1 MDENARP
8 IIIKKI
14 KKAAHGHHGGAWKLA
29 YADFVTAMMAFFLLL
44 WLLSAT
50 TEEQRLGIAD
60 YFSPEVAS
68 TTTSGSQNVLGGQ
81 SVVEEG
87 AKSSGSVLVSVPNTP
102 PVIKRTSKKDNN
114 DKSKD
119 SSDNDHSKPE
129 FAEQMV
135 ARQEEALFLEAQ
147 QEIEDAMDNNP
158 DLKDLRDNIVIDQT
172 PDGMRIQVVDK
183 EGRSLWRK
191 GSPTMNETGRK
202 ILAQIAATISEMP
215 NRIAI
220 SGHTDGIPLRGK
232 AGYSNWEL
240 SADRANTTRREL
252 LSHNFPQDRIF
263 SVAGKADTEPLLPD
277 NPFLPTN
284 RRITILLMR
293 EAPVLPPSYN
303 Q

>member
-1 MDENARP
+1 MADEARP
-8 IIIKKI
+8 IIIKRI
-14 KKAAHGHHGGAWKLA
+14 KKISGGAHGGAWKVA

-102 PVIKRTSKKDNN
+102 PVIKKTSDDSS

-119 SSDNDHSKPE
+119 SSDNDRSKPDY
-129 FAEQMV
+129 AEQMI
-135 ARQEEALFLEAQ
+135 AKQEEALFLEAQ
-147 QEIEDAMDNNP
+147 QEIEDAVDNNP

-183 EGRSLWRK
+183 EGHSLWRK
-191 GSPTMNETGRK
+191 GSPTMNENGRK
-202 ILAQIAATISEMP
+202 ILAQIAATINEMP

-232 AGYSNWEL
+232 AGYTNWEL

-252 LSHNFPQDRIF
+252 LSHNFPRDRIF

-277 NPFLPTN
+277 NPYLPTN